1 MSEAGFNNFIFPEDQ
16 DCTLLYLHDVV
27 LLFNVRAVDL

>member
-16 DCTLLYLHDVV
+16 DYTLLYLHDGV
-27 LLFNVRAVDL
+27 LLFDMKAVDL